1 MISGWQQLL
10 LVLIL
15 LPILLVAVALYF
27 LPSILAKRRRHPKY
41 QSILILNFLLGWT
54 PVWVVALVWALRP
67 GSSESAPPPTPAE
80 CGGGRAVP
88 GNPSDVGMVRTPPEA
103 PAERFPDEPPRRRLQ
118 TNLMPLWPWSCAVI
132 GALAV
137 LAGVALLA
145 VSLAHEAARSNPVPI
160 PVPLIVL
167 AAGALCVAIGWRWRR
182 WQRAERRRLGGGM
195 WREPKIHSPV
205 HRDPDGT
212 LTICE
217 RDPRGTDIFLTMCIC
232 GLVAL
237 VGLPDLASRGASD
250 AVLAAVAALCAAAGM
265 WGIVRCT
272 RIALVADYAG
282 VVVRNSLRTYRFAWS
297 EVAGF
302 ADGRSNGGEAGT
314 MWALAVIG
322 KDGKVV
328 TSRATGRLR
337 SARPAT
343 ARAVVALAA
352 RHAIPESITGI
363 PTRQPR
369 PARDTGRGSPQSG
382 RSVTTQLTGVSS
394 GAEDP
399 RLFRRRGGP

>member
-1 MISGWQQLL
+1 MISGWEQLL

-27 LPSILAKRRRHPKY
+27 LPSILAKRRRHPQY

-54 PVWVVALVWALRP
+54 PVWIVALVWALRP
-67 GSSESAPPPTPAE
+67 SSIDITPPPTPAE
-80 CGGGRAVP
+80 RGGGRAVAA
-88 GNPSDVGMVRTPPEA
+88 NPPDVGMVYTPEA
-103 PAERFPDEPPRRRLQ
+103 PAVRFPDEPPRRRLR
-118 TNLMPLWPWSCAVI
+118 TNLIPLWPWSCAVI
-132 GALAV
+132 GALSV

-160 PVPLIVL
+160 PTPLIVL
-167 AAGALCVAIGWRWRR
+167 AVGALCVAIGWRWRR
-182 WQRAERRRLGGGM
+182 WQRAERHRLGEGM
-195 WREPKIHSPV
+195 WREPKTHSPV
-205 HRDPDGT
+205 HRDSDGT

-217 RDPRGTDIFLTMCIC
+217 RDPRGTDILLTMCIC

-250 AVLAAVAALCAAAGM
+250 AVLAAVAALCAAAGI

-272 RIALVADYAG
+272 RIALMADYAG
-282 VVVRNSLRTYRFAWS
+282 VVVRNSLRTYHFAWS

-302 ADGRSNGGEAGT
+302 ADGRSSGGEAGT
-314 MWALAVIG
+314 MWALAIIG
-322 KDGKVV
+322 KDGKNV

-337 SARPAT
+337 SARPET
-343 ARAVVALAA
+343 ARAIVSLAA
-352 RHAIPESITGI
+352 RHAIPESITGV

-369 PARDTGRGSPQSG
+369 PARDTGSGTPQSG
-382 RSVTTQLTGVSS
+382 QSKPGRLTSVRA
-394 GAEDP
+394 GAEDT
-399 RLFRRRGGP
+399 RTFRRRGGL